1 MRRTMLGGLAAVA
14 LLVGACGSSQPSAS
28 PATTG
33 AGGSPTET
41 ESVDAECLETPTAA
55 ADTSAI
61 PEGFPIPDEMTVT
74 DVSLS
79 GPSVVVEGVW
89 AGDLDAAYQGWQDAF
104 TSAGYTI
111 TDQEKEERDAE
122 VNFEG
127 EGVNGQVRLDGECPD
142 RTGVTITIRP
152 A

>member
-1 MRRTMLGGLAAVA
+1 MRRMMLGGLAALA

-28 PATTG
+28 PTTAG
-33 AGGSPTET
+33 AGESPTET
-41 ESVDAECLETPTAA
+41 ESVNPECLETPTPA
-55 ADTSAI
+55 ADLSLI

-89 AGDLDAAYQGWQDAF
+89 AGDLDTAYQGWQDAF
-104 TSAGYTI
+104 EGAGFTV
-111 TDQEKEERDAE
+111 TDKEQDEHDAE

-127 EGVNGQVRLDGECPD
+127 SGVNGQVRLDGECPD

>member
-1 MRRTMLGGLAAVA
+1 MSL
-14 LLVGACGSSQPSAS
+14 
-28 PATTG
+28 
-33 AGGSPTET
+33 
-41 ESVDAECLETPTAA
+41 
-55 ADTSAI
+55 I

-89 AGDLDAAYQGWQDAF
+89 AGNLDTAYQGWQDAF
-104 TSAGYTI
+104 TAAGYTV
-111 TDQEKEERDAE
+111 TDKEQDEHDAE

-127 EGVNGQVRLDGECPD
+127 SGVNGQVRLDGECPD

>member
-1 MRRTMLGGLAAVA
+1 MRRTMLGGLAALA

-33 AGGSPTET
+33 AGESPTET
-41 ESVDAECLETPTAA
+41 ESVDAECLETPTPAA
-55 ADTSAI
+55 
-61 PEGFPIPDEMTVT
+61 
-74 DVSLS
+74 
-79 GPSVVVEGVW
+79 SVVVEGVW

-104 TSAGYTI
+104 TGAGYTI
-111 TDQEKEERDAE
+111 TDQEKEEDDAE